1 MGEPN
6 SRAYE
11 FPATGQKQIKQNNL
25 YKNEL
30 SYLRQIKFNSAH
42 I

>member
-11 FPATGQKQIKQNNL
+11 FPATELKQIKQNNL

-30 SYLRQIKFNSAH
+30 SKLRQIKFSNAH
-42 I
+42 T